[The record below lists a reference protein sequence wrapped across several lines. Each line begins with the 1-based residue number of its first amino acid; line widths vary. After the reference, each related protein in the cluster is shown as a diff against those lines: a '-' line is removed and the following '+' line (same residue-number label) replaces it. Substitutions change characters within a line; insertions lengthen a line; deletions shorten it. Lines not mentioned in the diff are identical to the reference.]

1 MALRVFF
8 RAGHQSH
15 IHIVSSDFQ
24 FVENDILHR
33 MVILQLAKIQ
43 PCVSQ
48 ADIREIIFQWSVD
61 IFFPFYIVSLCL
73 IDQKRITEII
83 QILFNGYGTY
93 DLPLHALERI
103 GELFGIGERADCR
116 GYDIEQVFQFIL
128 IAYVI
133 SPNDVLDIS
142 LLEQP
147 LQK

>member
-1 MALRVFF
+1 MLR
-8 RAGHQSH
+8 GHQSH
-15 IHIVSSDFQ
+15 IHIVSLDFQ

-33 MVILQLAKIQ
+33 MVFLQLAKIQ

-103 GELFGIGERADCR
+103 GELFGDW
-116 GYDIEQVFQFIL
+116 
-128 IAYVI
+128 
-133 SPNDVLDIS
+133 
-142 LLEQP
+142 
-147 LQK
+147 